1 MELDLWIPIII
12 WLAIGAGIAF
22 YLYRLMDKEGKVEVI
37 WVVIGFLLSVLGL
50 MAFIGA
56 RSMKEKD
63 RDKAVDPKSYQP
75 PEYKLK
81 EEAPKEK
88 APEEK
93 TPVPAPE
100 PTPEPKK
107 KEVKQIE
114 GIPRCPECGSAIS
127 SSDVRCRDCGAKLKD

>member
-1 MELDLWIPIII
+1 MELDLWIPISI
-12 WLAIGAGIAF
+12 WLVIGAVIAV

-50 MAFIGA
+50 MAFIGV
-56 RSMKEKD
+56 RSMKDRD

-81 EEAPKEK
+81 EEEAKPAPN
-88 APEEK
+88 EEK
-93 TPVPAPE
+93 GPE
-100 PTPEPKK
+100 PVPEPKPK

-114 GIPRCPECGSAIS
+114 GIPRCPECGAAIS
-127 SSDVRCRDCGAKLKD
+127 SSDVRCRDCGAKLKE